1 MLLKG
6 FDNMKITVEGKN
18 VDIAA
23 GESILCALSRLGL
36 NKQNPAD
43 KPLAAMIGGEVFN
56 LNYAPKR
63 ECCIRLLRYGDEE
76 GRRVYERTLQFVFI
90 LAVRRIFPGAR
101 LVMRYSAGEG
111 LYITVEKADTGE
123 PLTAADAEL
132 LRGEMERITA
142 AAYPFVRR
150 RLDVRDAIDFYTK
163 DGQQDK
169 ADLLRCRR
177 FSYFDVYSCPD
188 CSDYMDYFYGEMA
201 PSTDYVRVFA
211 LHTLPDAIVM
221 LLPSNDN
228 PTIPAQY
235 ESSPKLLA
243 VFAESDKWGR
253 LMHVA
258 NAVDLNRRVEN
269 GSIRELIR
277 VNEALHEKTYARV
290 ADEIIARRAKAVM
303 LAGPSSS
310 GKTTS
315 ANRIAT
321 QLRADGL
328 DPVMLSLDDYY
339 IDRDRIP
346 RDENGEMDL
355 EHINTLDIPRF
366 NSDLALLLDGCEAE
380 IPRFNFKTGKRESAG
395 AVLKLHRDQPLIIEG
410 IHALN
415 PLMLGSC
422 DPNSVFRIYVS
433 ALTTL
438 NLDDHNRIRTTDLRL
453 LRRLV
458 RDYETRNASME
469 HTLGMW
475 ASVRRGEARWIFP
488 YQENADRILNT
499 TLHYEVAVLKRYVY
513 PLLDAVPPESVHYC
527 AARGIVKFL
536 NYFVEAAVEDE
547 IPPTS
552 ILREFIGGNTFYK

>member
-1 MLLKG
+1 
-6 FDNMKITVEGKN
+6 MKITVEGKN

-36 NKQNPAD
+36 NKPNPAD

-123 PLTAADAEL
+123 PLTAADTEL

-201 PSTDYVRVFA
+201 PSTDYARVFA

-380 IPRFNFKTGKRESAG
+380 IPRFNFKTGKREPAG

-415 PLMLGSC
+415 PLMLGNC

>member
-1 MLLKG
+1 
-6 FDNMKITVEGKN
+6 MKITVEGKN

-36 NKQNPAD
+36 NKTNPAD

-123 PLTAADAEL
+123 PLTATDTEL

-355 EHINTLDIPRF
+355 EHISTLDIPRF

-380 IPRFNFKTGKRESAG
+380 IPRFNFKTGKREPAG

-415 PLMLGSC
+415 PLMLGNC